1 MPVSFTGSYTQTF
14 DSLALTESNLSWAND
29 QTLAGWSLFRQPLPG
44 TALSTYAASTGSSAT
59 GSFVSYGSTGSTD
72 RALGGLGSGGAYFGS
87 PASGSIAG
95 WMALALTNRTADT
108 IRRLTVTFNGEQWR
122 NGGNATAQTMV
133 FQQGYGDRFD
143 QVPTWFTPGGTFN
156 WSSPVATASAAPV
169 NGNTVG
175 RVAGRGGEL
184 DLSTIP
190 WAPGT
195 TLWLRWVETND
206 AGNDHGLAIDDLT
219 IQAVLAPLIPEVSIT
234 TIDAQASEFGDE
246 GLLRISRTGLSAS
259 DLVVAMNLVSGSE
272 LATQEDLTAP
282 WTDFLTIPAGSTHI
296 DLPIRP
302 LDDSLDEGPET
313 LTVTLG
319 PSGSYTLSPTAAS
332 ASLTIADNDRVTLIS
347 QVQGSGSTTTLAGQ
361 SVILRGIVVGDFQSV
376 SELGGFVLQEETA
389 DWDSSSLTSEGIFV
403 TYGLGGGNTD
413 VTLGDRVS
421 LSGVAGE
428 RFGQTVLLSVNAL
441 KVEARDRLADTRA
454 VVIPDLLAQRASVLD
469 LEPYEGMWVRFPETL
484 SVNGLYGQFRFGE
497 VELSAG
503 GLPNQPTNVMR
514 PGPEAYA
521 AEQAMALRELVL
533 DDGSQASHRPASA
546 ATTAAP
552 VRDQL
557 LRRGDTI
564 SGLEGVLSFD
574 FSKYRLHPTAP
585 LSFNT
590 LNPRPP
596 APATPSPGQL
606 RVASFNVLNTFT
618 TLNAG
623 GALTD
628 TGLAPRGANTSA
640 ELERQLTG
648 LATALAGLQADVI
661 GLMEVENDADDATL
675 ATIAQRLNA
684 ALPADAGRV
693 YSHVSTGLIGTD
705 AIKVGLLYNSNAVA
719 LLGGA
724 SVLDAV
730 SFTDPLG
737 SGVPKNRP
745 ALAQAFRERA
755 TGEVVNVVV
764 NHFKSK
770 GSNDATGPDRD
781 QQDGQ
786 SAFNAT
792 RTAAATELA
801 RWITTR
807 PTANTDADWVILG
820 DLNAYAKE
828 EPLQVLEA
836 AGYRNALSAFT
847 ADPPTSYAFYN
858 PVEMSGALDHIL
870 LSPSLVRQAT
880 SAAEWGINAAE
891 GAFRD
896 YNLDTN
902 SNGNPSVRD
911 FFTAS
916 GFRTSDHDPLLVDFD
931 LGRSQPSGLTFA
943 HGVASG
949 DPYHDSVILWT
960 RVTPPPD
967 FSGLIDVRWEVST
980 SASFTPASIVG
991 QGVFTTSAGR
1001 GWTVKVEAAGLAPD
1015 SVYFYRF
1022 SSGDQVS
1029 ASGETKTLPVGG
1041 DPVRLAVFSCA
1052 NFPAA
1057 EQFAAY
1063 GRAVAIQANKP
1074 YDAIVHLG
1082 DYIYEYGPGGY
1093 GTAEDADTKRG
1104 FQPKRE
1110 IIDLL
1115 DYRQRYAQ
1123 YHTDVDLQALRA
1135 AAPLIAI
1142 WDDHETANDSWMGGA
1157 ENHQSAT
1164 EGDWLARRD
1173 AALKA
1178 YHEWMPIREPGMRQ
1192 VGDGASALSPL
1203 TRGYRSFNFGDV
1215 LDLHVLETRLTAR
1228 DQQLRYP
1235 TGSIVQALEV
1245 VQQAWGDPN
1254 RDLIGDTQLAWLQ
1267 ERMASSSASWQVL
1280 GQQVLMQSMALPAEL
1295 LLNPGEPTLLDKYAA
1310 PLQKLATGTPF
1321 AQLSSSEQALFQEV
1335 SKIPYNLD
1343 AWDGYGAEREAIL
1356 QTALQLGTRLISLAG
1371 DTHNAWAGVL
1381 DTMSTGVAP
1390 AGTVAGVEFATPG
1403 VTSPGLEKYLPGA
1416 DAYLRARYPAIDGLD
1431 GLFRGYIDGL
1441 KYADVNRRG
1450 FLDLTVTAQQAIG
1463 DFQLLSGIDPL
1474 TSQPRWISERVI
1486 ANQALQLT
1494 VLPQPPTLSLSPLS
1508 ADTMEGSI
1516 GAKPFTFTLRREGD
1530 PSVPVSVSWSV
1541 SASGPNAANALDF
1554 AGAALPAGVAT
1565 LAAGETSQ
1573 RITIN
1578 VVGDGTHEA
1587 DESFTLSLS
1596 KPVGGALL
1604 EGAITAGGRIQNDD
1618 LPSPPRYIFSKSAEA
1633 VDEGSSFAIGLSTTN
1648 VAPGTPLFWSFSGVG
1663 ITAADFRDGLLEGA
1677 TLIGSD
1683 GRAGFSKALAA
1694 DASNDPDEILEL
1706 RFYSDAARS
1715 QQVGSALTILLRQP
1729 SVGLVTDASDGITGG
1744 SIGESLI
1751 GVPAGSTLRGR
1762 GSLDRLTGGGGDDLF
1777 VLGDQT
1783 GPFYDDGTPGLGSA
1797 DLALITDFN
1806 PGDRIQLHGLAS
1818 DYRLVGG
1825 RHAGVAG
1832 VRIDALVAG
1841 LPETIGFVHGASLV
1855 SLNLTDSSRFV
1866 FV

>member
-1 MPVSFTGSYTQTF
+1 MPVSFTGSYTQIF
-14 DSLALTESNLSWAND
+14 DTLAKTGTSLGWTND
-29 QTLAGWSLFRQPLPG
+29 LTLAGWSLFRQPMPG
-44 TALSTYAASTGSSAT
+44 TALSTYATSDGSSST

-72 RALGGLGSGGAYFGS
+72 RALGGVGSGGVYFGS
-87 PASGSIAG
+87 PGSGSIAG
-95 WMALALTNRTADT
+95 WVALALTNMTGEA
-108 IRRLTVTFNGEQWR
+108 IERLSIVFNGEQWR
-122 NGGNATAQTMV
+122 NGGNTTIQTMV
-133 FQQGYGDRFD
+133 LQRGYGDRFE
-143 QVPTWFTPGGTFN
+143 QVPTWFTPGGPFN
-156 WSSPVATASAAPV
+156 WSSPVATANAAPV
-169 NGNTVG
+169 NGNISG
-175 RVAGRGGEL
+175 RIAGRGGEL
-184 DLSTIP
+184 DLSTSP
-190 WAPGT
+190 WAPGS
-195 TLWLRWVETND
+195 TLWLRWIETND
-206 AGNDHGLAIDDLT
+206 VGNDHGLAIDDLT
-219 IQAVLAPLIPEVSIT
+219 IQTVLMPTIPEVSIMA
-234 TIDAQASEFGDE
+234 IDAQASEFGE
-246 GLLRISRTGLSAS
+246 VALLRVSRTEPSAS
-259 DLVVAMNLVSGSE
+259 DLVVALNLASGIG
-272 LATQEDLTAP
+272 LANQEDLIAQVPAT
-282 WTDFLTIPAGSTHI
+282 LTIPAGSTQI

-302 LDDSLDEGPET
+302 LDDSLDEGLERLTIT
-313 LTVTLG
+313 LRATSTYSISTTG
-319 PSGSYTLSPTAAS
+319 AS
-332 ASLTIADNDRVTLIS
+332 ASIEIDDNDRVSLIS
-347 QVQGSGSTTTLAGQ
+347 QIQGSGLTSALVGQ
-361 SVILRGIVVGDFQSV
+361 NVTLRGIVVGDFQSA
-376 SELGGFVLQEETA
+376 SELGGFVLQEESA
-389 DWDSSSLTSEGIFV
+389 DWDSSVLTSEGIYV
-403 TYGLGGGNTD
+403 TYGLDGNNTNAN
-413 VTLGDRVS
+413 LGDRVS
-421 LSGVAGE
+421 LSGVVGE

-441 KVEARDRLADTRA
+441 KVEAHDRLADTRA

-628 TGLAPRGANTSA
+628 TGLAPRGANTAA

-693 YSHVSTGLIGTD
+693 FSHVSTGLIGTD

-724 SVLDAV
+724 SVLDAL

-792 RTAAATELA
+792 RAAAATELA

-828 EPLQVLEA
+828 EPLQALEA

-847 ADPPTSYAFYN
+847 AERPTSYAFYN

-896 YNLDTN
+896 YNLDTDSN
-902 SNGNPSVRD
+902 SNPSVRD

-931 LGRSQPSGLTFA
+931 LGRSQPCGLTFA

-960 RVTPPPD
+960 RVTPPTD

-1001 GWTVKVEAAGLAPD
+1001 DWTVKVEAAGLAPE

-1029 ASGETKTLPVGG
+1029 ASGETKTLPVGD

-1082 DYIYEYGPGGY
+1082 DYIYEYGPGGWH
-1093 GTAEDADTKRG
+1093 GRG
-1104 FQPKRE
+1104 RRHQTRLP
-1110 IIDLL
+1110 
-1115 DYRQRYAQ
+1115 AQ
-1123 YHTDVDLQALRA
+1123 SR
-1135 AAPLIAI
+1135 
-1142 WDDHETANDSWMGGA
+1142 
-1157 ENHQSAT
+1157 NHRSPR
-1164 EGDWLARRD
+1164 LS
-1173 AALKA
+1173 
-1178 YHEWMPIREPGMRQ
+1178 
-1192 VGDGASALSPL
+1192 SALC
-1203 TRGYRSFNFGDV
+1203 
-1215 LDLHVLETRLTAR
+1215 
-1228 DQQLRYP
+1228 
-1235 TGSIVQALEV
+1235 
-1245 VQQAWGDPN
+1245 
-1254 RDLIGDTQLAWLQ
+1254 
-1267 ERMASSSASWQVL
+1267 
-1280 GQQVLMQSMALPAEL
+1280 
-1295 LLNPGEPTLLDKYAA
+1295 
-1310 PLQKLATGTPF
+1310 
-1321 AQLSSSEQALFQEV
+1321 
-1335 SKIPYNLD
+1335 
-1343 AWDGYGAEREAIL
+1343 AI
-1356 QTALQLGTRLISLAG
+1356 S
-1371 DTHNAWAGVL
+1371 H
-1381 DTMSTGVAP
+1381 
-1390 AGTVAGVEFATPG
+1390 
-1403 VTSPGLEKYLPGA
+1403 
-1416 DAYLRARYPAIDGLD
+1416 
-1431 GLFRGYIDGL
+1431 
-1441 KYADVNRRG
+1441 RR
-1450 FLDLTVTAQQAIG
+1450 
-1463 DFQLLSGIDPL
+1463 
-1474 TSQPRWISERVI
+1474 
-1486 ANQALQLT
+1486 
-1494 VLPQPPTLSLSPLS
+1494 
-1508 ADTMEGSI
+1508 
-1516 GAKPFTFTLRREGD
+1516 
-1530 PSVPVSVSWSV
+1530 
-1541 SASGPNAANALDF
+1541 
-1554 AGAALPAGVAT
+1554 
-1565 LAAGETSQ
+1565 
-1573 RITIN
+1573 
-1578 VVGDGTHEA
+1578 
-1587 DESFTLSLS
+1587 
-1596 KPVGGALL
+1596 
-1604 EGAITAGGRIQNDD
+1604 
-1618 LPSPPRYIFSKSAEA
+1618 
-1633 VDEGSSFAIGLSTTN
+1633 
-1648 VAPGTPLFWSFSGVG
+1648 
-1663 ITAADFRDGLLEGA
+1663 
-1677 TLIGSD
+1677 
-1683 GRAGFSKALAA
+1683 
-1694 DASNDPDEILEL
+1694 
-1706 RFYSDAARS
+1706 
-1715 QQVGSALTILLRQP
+1715 
-1729 SVGLVTDASDGITGG
+1729 
-1744 SIGESLI
+1744 
-1751 GVPAGSTLRGR
+1751 
-1762 GSLDRLTGGGGDDLF
+1762 
-1777 VLGDQT
+1777 
-1783 GPFYDDGTPGLGSA
+1783 
-1797 DLALITDFN
+1797 
-1806 PGDRIQLHGLAS
+1806 
-1818 DYRLVGG
+1818 
-1825 RHAGVAG
+1825 
-1832 VRIDALVAG
+1832 
-1841 LPETIGFVHGASLV
+1841 
-1855 SLNLTDSSRFV
+1855 
-1866 FV
+1866 